1 MPTPT
6 LITTLPEYGSL
17 ESVPLC
23 AGSSASNYAWMATD
37 LADVRQPARLR
48 GKNRVKPGAH
58 GVTATKRYK
67 TESRRLIPMLFTGDC
82 ESDGTA
88 AIHDRDEQ
96 VWINFYEF
104 VGLVLDPDGTTTR
117 TLTVVHKS
125 LTYSGEVVVE
135 DWEYSTRGGAE
146 VVGVL
151 DVSITAGRLAL
162 VVGA

>member
-1 MPTPT
+1 MPTPA
-6 LITTLPEYGSL
+6 LITSLPEYASL

-23 AGSSASNYAWMATD
+23 AGTSAANYAWMATD

-48 GKNRVKPGAH
+48 GSNRVLPQTH
-58 GVTATKRYK
+58 GVRGTRRWKH
-67 TESRRLIPMLFTGDC
+67 ESRRLIPMLFTGDC

-88 AIHDRDEQ
+88 AIQDPDEQ
-96 VWINFYEF
+96 VWVNFYEF
-104 VGLVLDPDGTTTR
+104 VGLVIDPDSSTSR

-135 DWEYSTRGGAE
+135 DWEYTTRGGSE

-151 DVSITAGRLAL
+151 DVSILAGRLDLA
-162 VVGA
+162 VS

>member
-125 LTYSGEVVVE
+125 LGVQHPR
-135 DWEYSTRGGAE
+135 WRRGRRR
-146 VVGVL
+146 
-151 DVSITAGRLAL
+151 AGRVHHGRPSGPCRRGLTCDR
-162 VVGA
+162 